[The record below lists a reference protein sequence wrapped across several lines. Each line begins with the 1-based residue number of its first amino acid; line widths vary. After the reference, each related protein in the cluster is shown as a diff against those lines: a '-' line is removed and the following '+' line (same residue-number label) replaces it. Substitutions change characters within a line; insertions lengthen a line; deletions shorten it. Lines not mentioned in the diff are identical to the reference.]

1 MAEEIKE
8 AVVEEAVAEKPAKK
22 RAPKKASKK
31 EEKQVEEAKK
41 FAAPIEHDFEVI
53 VEPFITEK
61 SMALM
66 QNANKVTVK
75 VAKGA
80 NKIEIKDAFERIF
93 QVKVTAVKVVNQVG
107 KTTTRG
113 GRYRG
118 SIPGFKKAI
127 VTLADGEA
135 IDLFKE

>member
-1 MAEEIKE
+1 MADEIKE
-8 AVVEEAVAEKPAKK
+8 AVVEEEKPAKK
-22 RAPKKASKK
+22 RATKKAAKK
-31 EEKQVEEAKK
+31 EEKVEAKK
-41 FAAPIEHDFEVI
+41 FAAPIEHDFDVI
-53 VEPFITEK
+53 IEPLITEK
-61 SMALM
+61 TMALM

-75 VAKGA
+75 VAKWA

-93 QVKVTAVKVVNQVG
+93 QVKVTDIKVANQIG

-118 SIPGFKKAI
+118 TISGFKKAI

-135 IDLFKE
+135 LDLFRE